1 MHPGEKVKQLT
12 LVFSVSNSKLTNK
25 IFQENERQKSVQ
37 RIGREKRIWTK
48 AVEISVFWHFQL
60 LVDSNHEIIIV
71 FKSNNKD
78 EIG

>member
-1 MHPGEKVKQLT
+1 MKDEKACRRMR
-12 LVFSVSNSKLTNK
+12 
-25 IFQENERQKSVQ
+25 E
-37 RIGREKRIWTK
+37 EKRIWTK
-48 AVEISVFWHFQL
+48 AVQISVFWHFQL